1 MINLI
6 GKNIREARKSKG
18 LTQEE
23 LGNLIGL
30 TGVAIMRYEKDQRE
44 PNMETIKKIANAL
57 NIHPMDLLSW
67 EQVTEINEFEN
78 FIEYIK
84 SIGYSVFI
92 EQISED
98 DCNIKLQ
105 KDDCISIF
113 SNNEFRIL
121 QSKNKDNL
129 EGLILLQSKKNK
141 N

>member
-1 MINLI
+1 MI
-6 GKNIREARKSKG
+6 GKNIREARKAKG

-44 PNMETIKKIANAL
+44 PNMETIEKIANAL
-57 NIHPMDLLSW
+57 TIHPTDLLNWKHIS
-67 EQVTEINEFEN
+67 EIKEFEN

-92 EQISED
+92 EQISEE

-105 KDDCISIF
+105 KDECISIF
-113 SNNEFRIL
+113 SNEEFKML